1 MNYDDDYLGVYNSM
15 HPANEIEV
23 EAEEVEVISNLT
35 EAYECGIELE
45 FILIQKDLQ
54 RELDKVL
61 EVLKATE
68 HGMYRKV
75 KEIRSKLD

>member
-1 MNYDDDYLGVYNSM
+1 MNYDYEHLGVYNSM

-23 EAEEVEVISNLT
+23 EGEEVEVISNLT
-35 EAYECGIELE
+35 EAYECGHELQ
-45 FILIQKDLQ
+45 FILIQKELQ
-54 RELDKVL
+54 REVEMLLDIL
-61 EVLKATE
+61 TPE